1 MIISKDAQKAF
12 DKIKYLLMIKTP
24 QKTGIRGTYLNITKA
39 IYNKPTARIILSGGK
54 LKAFPLKSVT
64 RQRCQLRALLFN
76 IVSEV
81 LATTIRE
88 DKEIKGI
95 QIGKESSKTLFLEY
109 VILYILILY
118 ILIEN
123 AKNATKKLLELVKKI

>member
-12 DKIKYLLMIKTP
+12 DKIKYLFMIKTP

-39 IYNKPTARIILSGGK
+39 IYNKPTARIILNGGK

-64 RQRCQLRALLFN
+64 RQGCQLKALLFN

-95 QIGKESSKTLFLEY
+95 QTGKESSKTLFLEY

-118 ILIEN
+118 ILTHIN
-123 AKNATKKLLELVKKI
+123 RKS